1 MRRFKGQVAIVT
13 GAATGIGFAIASRLG
28 KEGAKIF
35 VVDYDADLAEQSAE
49 DLKSMG
55 IDVLLQ
61 VGDVGDPEVAQSS
74 VSQVINTW
82 GRVDVLINN
91 AGIIGQEG
99 NIWELSVEEMDSVY
113 RTNLRGTYLYCH
125 HVIPTMMERDYG
137 RIVNIASIAGKEGN
151 PRQSLYSSVKAGV
164 IALTKSM
171 GKELATTGV
180 RVNCVTPALIK
191 TKFFDRLTAEYTK
204 YLESIIPIGRIGEVE
219 EVASMVAWLASD
231 ECSFSTGAV
240 FDISGGRATY

>member
-1 MRRFKGQVAIVT
+1 MHRFEGQVAVVT

-35 VVDYDADLAEQSAE
+35 MVDYDADLAEQSAE

-91 AGIIGQEG
+91 AGIIGPEG
-99 NIWELSVEEMDSVY
+99 NIWELPVEEMDSVY

-125 HVIPTMMERDYG
+125 HVIPAMMKRDYG
-137 RIVNIASIAGKEGN
+137 RIVNFASIAGKDGN
-151 PRQSLYSSVKAGV
+151 ARQSIYSSTKAGV

-204 YLESIIPIGRIGEVE
+204 YLESIIPIGRMGEVE
-219 EVASMVAWLASD
+219 EVASMVTWLASD
-231 ECSFSTGAV
+231 ECSFTTGAV

>member
-180 RVNCVTPALIK
+180 RVNCVTPTSIR
-191 TKFFDRLTAEYTK
+191 TRVFDRLTPEFSK